1 MNRVTAMLLECSKDT
16 NTPVILSILYKLAIT
31 AGYTQSS
38 VECLFSALTRIDSSQ
53 RRRQL
58 IYRKQSLACVHFENK
73 VTKELRIDEFITAWK
88 KKPRALSF

>member
-38 VECLFSALTRIDSSQ
+38 VECLFSALTRIDSTQ
-53 RRRQL
+53 RHRHL
-58 IYRKQSLACVHFENK
+58 IYRNASLAFRHFE
-73 VTKELRIDEFITAWK
+73 K
-88 KKPRALSF
+88 KGKRVKNR